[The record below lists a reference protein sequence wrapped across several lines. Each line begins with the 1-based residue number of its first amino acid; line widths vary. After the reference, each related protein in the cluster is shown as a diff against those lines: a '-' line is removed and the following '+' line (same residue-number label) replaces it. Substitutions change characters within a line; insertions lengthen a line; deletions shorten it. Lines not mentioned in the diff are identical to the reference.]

1 MLFFSFLN
9 VAEAVLVGGGLLPHG
24 DFAYDPTLPPTGK
37 GASERLHAS
46 SIAIGRA
53 MAELEAE
60 VLVLITPH
68 GVTSQRD
75 LGLYS
80 ATNASGFAR
89 IGDDLHNASHQDYDV
104 PVNVTLDANLTEA
117 VAGLG
122 TTANVTTLAAWGDSE
137 PFPLRWGEGVPL
149 LLLQEGG
156 YYPDSAVVASLPARR
171 YVSSADMVDEMRR
184 LGKNL
189 GALIAEDPRR
199 VAVIVSGDL
208 AHTHSADGPYGY
220 SPTAEPFDLA
230 IGTWLRNLTDTT
242 SLVVDAANLADDAK
256 SCGYLGIVMLLGIF
270 EYTQATYV
278 PVHPIVGP
286 YHPTYYGMAT
296 AFFLSHEEEK

>member
-1 MLFFSFLN
+1 M
-9 VAEAVLVGGGLLPHG
+9 VEAVIVGGGLVPHG

-37 GASERLHAS
+37 AASERLHES

-53 MAELEAE
+53 LAELDAE
-60 VLVLITPH
+60 ILLLITPH

-89 IGDDLHNASHQDYDV
+89 IGDDLYNISHQDYDV
-104 PVNVTLDANLTEA
+104 PVNVSLDANLTEA

-137 PFPLRWGEGVPL
+137 PFPLRWGEGIPL

-156 YYPDSAVVASLPARR
+156 YDPDAAVVASLPARR
-171 YVSSADMVDEMRR
+171 YVSSADMVNEMRR
-184 LGKNL
+184 LGNDV
-189 GALIAEDPRR
+189 GALLVADTRR
-199 VAVIVSGDL
+199 VAVVVSGDL
-208 AHTHSADGPYGY
+208 AHTHSADGPYGF

-230 IGTWLRNLTDTT
+230 IGTWLRNLTDAT
-242 SLVVDAANLADDAK
+242 SLVVDAAELADDAK
-256 SCGYLGIVMLLGIF
+256 SCGYLGLVMLLGIF

-278 PVHPIVGP
+278 PVRPVVGP

-296 AFFLSHEEEK
+296 AFFVSHEEEEK